1 MESLEQE
8 NRRLRDRIA
17 ELEQQLGSSK
27 PQTTTTFEK
36 AERLSNAEIR
46 RYGRQLILPG
56 FGIPGKWLEFFNTLH
71 TMWVTDSQTT
81 AQLKLRNSSVLIVG
95 AGGLGSPAALY
106 LGAGGVGRL
115 GIVDHDTVDVSNLHR
130 QVIHKEKT
138 QGISKAVSAMMAVNE
153 YVCEI
158 SGWWNTFA
166 KLLLPPASIQC
177 VALCPTKPFWIAA
190 MRWTS

>member
-56 FGIPGKWLEFFNTLH
+56 FGIPGK
-71 TMWVTDSQTT
+71 
-81 AQLKLRNSSVLIVG
+81 
-95 AGGLGSPAALY
+95 
-106 LGAGGVGRL
+106 
-115 GIVDHDTVDVSNLHR
+115 
-130 QVIHKEKT
+130 
-138 QGISKAVSAMMAVNE
+138 
-153 YVCEI
+153 
-158 SGWWNTFA
+158 
-166 KLLLPPASIQC
+166 
-177 VALCPTKPFWIAA
+177 
-190 MRWTS
+190 